1 MSNTRNTTAGIAAEI
16 AKGWQPNNYLTNMS
30 MAYFQKPEDY
40 VAHSI
45 FPVCPVQLSAS
56 YYYTFSKEDLAR
68 DNVQPKPAFGKVD
81 PAVMGQDDNTYKCHV
96 DQIILGIDQIKNV
109 VISRNGKDLFSFH
122 IHPLSEED
130 YNSCRKKFTK
140 FVKSKVQGGIRVPE
154 EVNAVNYRAE
164 LIFRATTPEDQVKV
178 WCNKALW
185 KKLDLVTGYEAVN
198 ALLMAGEKEAVL
210 SLIDQI
216 SGYELSEEDVAK
228 N

>member
-1 MSNTRNTTAGIAAEI
+1 MSIKATVNPAAETTETTETTKEEQI
-16 AKGWQPNNYLTNMS
+16 ADARENETALLDGL
-30 MAYFQKPEDY
+30 
-40 VAHSI
+40 
-45 FPVCPVQLSAS
+45 
-56 YYYTFSKEDLAR
+56 LAAA
-68 DNVQPKPAFGKVD
+68 DFK
-81 PAVMGQDDNTYKCHV
+81 
-96 DQIILGIDQIKNV
+96 
-109 VISRNGKDLFSFH
+109 
-122 IHPLSEED
+122 
-130 YNSCRKKFTK
+130 SCRKKFTK